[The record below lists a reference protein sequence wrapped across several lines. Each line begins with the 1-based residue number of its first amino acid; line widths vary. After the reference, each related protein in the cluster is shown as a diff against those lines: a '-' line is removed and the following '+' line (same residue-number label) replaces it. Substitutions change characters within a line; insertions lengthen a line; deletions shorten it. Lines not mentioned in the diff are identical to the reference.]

1 MLFNMAWRNI
11 HLKTGRAATR
21 GAVGFFIAVALL
33 LASGAALAQSS
44 SESGAVLLVAAPNL
58 VDASYYHTVIIAAP
72 VEGDRHIGLIVNRPM
87 RRTLASLFPDHGPS
101 KAVAEPVF
109 FGGPMSRTAVFALAK
124 GVAANGAGSLK
135 ILPDLSLAI
144 NVNVV
149 DKLIEEWPNDSRYYV
164 GNVVWQPGELY
175 QEIRRGVWNVMN
187 ADPAVVFS
195 KNPEQLWEKLSK
207 MARGTMADA
216 SGLAA
221 NLPELH

>member
-1 MLFNMAWRNI
+1 M
-11 HLKTGRAATR
+11 KPGRTARR
-21 GAVGFFIAVALL
+21 GAVGLFMVIASL
-33 LASGAALAQSS
+33 LATGTVLAQAQAQAQAP
-44 SESGAVLLVAAPNL
+44 SEAGAVLLVAAPNL
-58 VDASYYHTVIIAAP
+58 VDAPYYHTVIIAAP
-72 VEGDRHIGLIVNRPM
+72 VEGDRHIGLIVNRPT
-87 RRTLASLFPDHGPS
+87 RRTLASLFPDHSPS
-101 KAVAEPVF
+101 KAVVEPVF

-124 GVAANGAGSLK
+124 GVAANGSGSLK

-164 GNVVWQPGELY
+164 GNVVWRPGELY

-195 KNPEQLWEKLSK
+195 KDPEHLWEELSR

-216 SGLAA
+216 RGYAE
-221 NLPELH
+221 NLPVLR

>member
-1 MLFNMAWRNI
+1 MASRSNFM
-11 HLKTGRAATR
+11 KTGRTAWRDAA
-21 GAVGFFIAVALL
+21 GLFMFIVSL
-33 LASGAALAQSS
+33 LATGPALAQAS

-58 VDASYYHTVIIAAP
+58 VDAPYYHTVIIAAP
-72 VEGDRHIGLIVNRPM
+72 VEGDRHIGLIVNRPT
-87 RRTLASLFPDHGPS
+87 RRTLASLFPDHNPS
-101 KAVAEPVF
+101 KSVVEPVF

-124 GVAANGAGSLK
+124 GVAANGVGSLR
-135 ILPDLSLAI
+135 ILPELSLAI

-164 GNVVWQPGELY
+164 GNVVWRPGELY

-195 KNPEQLWEKLSK
+195 KNPEQLWEELSK

-216 SGLAA
+216 SGFAGS
-221 NLPELH
+221 LPDLH